1 MTKKLYENNL
11 NLSLIKLYLLKVK
24 KLENNFLF
32 LVVLGGRAK
41 KANIELHDV
50 RWVVGS
56 KIEDTY
62 DTLRKDWF
70 GSPKGLHI
78 DSYKKIKYIDGYKI
92 NLINFEKSE
101 IEKKQLFKK
110 NKTKKHLWFVNI
122 GGYNSTSM
130 QEQHEFGLVIA
141 SNKLEAKNIAK
152 SKWLIGFEKK
162 HNDDIASLEM
172 LISCDDCELIKTIGN
187 WEIELTPGNKFID
200 ENNYP
205 DWYGYQKIEGR

>member
-1 MTKKLYENNL
+1 
-11 NLSLIKLYLLKVK
+11 VK
-24 KLENNFLF
+24 KLENIFLY

-92 NLINFEKSE
+92 NLINFEKNK
-101 IEKKQLFKK
+101 IDKKKLVKK
-110 NKTKKHLWFVNI
+110 NKAKKYLWFVNI
-122 GGYNSTSM
+122 GGYNPTSM
-130 QEQHEFGLVIA
+130 QEKHEFGLVAA
-141 SNKLEAKNIAK
+141 SNKLQAKNIAIT
-152 SKWLIGFEKK
+152 KWLMGCKKK
-162 HNDDIASLEM
+162 HKDDIASLKI
-172 LISCDDCELIKTIGN
+172 LIGCDNSKLIQSIGN
-187 WEIELTPGNKFID
+187 WEIVLTK
-200 ENNYP
+200 ENNLIEETNNP
-205 DWYGYQKIEGR
+205 DWFGYKKIDKI

>member
-1 MTKKLYENNL
+1 MKNFQDIFLY
-11 NLSLIKLYLLKVK
+11 
-24 KLENNFLF
+24 
-32 LVVLGGRAK
+32 LVVLGGRAQ

-92 NLINFEKSE
+92 ILKNFENDK
-101 IEKKQLFKK
+101 INKNQLANRTKHQK
-110 NKTKKHLWFVNI
+110 NLWFVNI
-122 GGYNSTSM
+122 GGYDPSSM
-130 QEQHEFGLVIA
+130 QEKHEFGLVIA
-141 SNKLEAKNIAK
+141 SNKLEAKNKAK
-152 SKWLIGFEKK
+152 SKWLIGCKKK
-162 HNDDIASLEM
+162 HKDDMASIEI
-172 LISCDDCELIKTIGN
+172 LISCDNCELIKKIGN
-187 WEIELTPGNKFID
+187 WKIELIPDNDFIE

-205 DWYGYQKIEGR
+205 DWYGYQKIDGI